1 MKQEYTTS
9 RLPHIIQILPTI
21 SYGDAIGNDCLAIR
35 DCLTEAGY
43 GGDIY
48 AEQIDPKLQNNG
60 ISGIKSIHEYHDNAD
75 IIICHVAIRWDYML
89 TLGER
94 PGHKIFIYH
103 NITPPHFFKEYENPA
118 VANHCGEGLKQLKA
132 LRLVPSLCLADSAYN
147 KAELE
152 KAGYLCPVHV
162 LPVICQFREQTA
174 VRKDKGDSVN
184 ILFVGRLAPNKKQHD
199 ILEAFYIYR
208 KNINPRSRLIL
219 LGGGEDDYAEALKA
233 YPRSIGL
240 DGVTFTGHV
249 SDSEKDAY
257 YRNADVFL
265 CLSEHEGF
273 CVPLLEAMHYEV
285 PIIAYRSS
293 AVTETLGG
301 AGLLLE
307 RKEPEIVAEAID
319 MVMTDEKLRN
329 SLVANGRERL
339 KDFAPENVKALL
351 LNELKAYTDYWKKE
365 KTLFFDVTVQRK
377 IDAGTGVQR
386 VEKEELKFLFKADT
400 QYKIV
405 TFYFDTEGKG
415 LFDCETGLEITPL
428 PGDIIYSSDIS
439 NEETVANRI
448 HLDKFHARGIQ
459 IWFMIFDLIP
469 IRHPVTCD
477 DSLVEAFKKW
487 LKVVFRYTGIIGI
500 SKATTDDAR
509 AYLEEHPEIESTPG
523 LRFMWTWIGCDFS
536 GRREPDKKT
545 AINIQRNEIRA
556 DSPVRL
562 LMVSTVEP
570 RKMYDQAVQAFDL
583 LRERD
588 VDVRLDIVGREGWKV
603 EKTVRLI
610 ESSPNY
616 GTSLFWYK
624 GGISDAELSDL
635 YAQAD
640 AVIFASKAEGFG
652 LAITE
657 GAYYK
662 KPLILRDIPVFREIA
677 GDNAFYFSGFEP
689 ENLADAV
696 ENWIALF
703 KSGKAP
709 SSSGIHLTSWQEH
722 GEKLLEILTGEV

>member
-60 ISGIKSIHEYHDNAD
+60 ISGIKSIHEYQDDAD
-75 IIICHVAIRWDYML
+75 ILICHVSVAWDYML

-103 NITPPHFFKEYENPA
+103 NITPPHFFKEYEDPA
-118 VANHCGEGLKQLKA
+118 AAERCGEGLKQLKS
-132 LRLVPSLCLADSAYN
+132 LRLVPSLCLADSTYN

-162 LPVICQFREQTA
+162 LPIICQFREQAA
-174 VRKDKGDSVN
+174 VRKDKIDSVN

-199 ILEAFYIYR
+199 ILEAFYIYH

-273 CVPLLEAMHYEV
+273 CVPLLEAMHYGI
-285 PIIAYRSS
+285 PIIAYKSS

-307 RKEPEIVAEAID
+307 SKEPEIVAEAID

-329 SLVANGRERL
+329 SLIANGRERL
-339 KDFAPENVKALL
+339 KDFAPGKAKDILL
-351 LNELKAYTDYWKKE
+351 KELKDFTDYKKKE
-365 KTLFFDVTVQRK
+365 KTLFFDVTIQRK
-377 IDAGTGVQR
+377 FDAGTGIQR
-386 VEKEELKFLFKADT
+386 LEKEELRYLTENMK
-400 QYKIV
+400 QYKVIP
-405 TFYFDTEGKG
+405 FYFDMEGEG
-415 LFDCETGLEITPL
+415 LFECETGQVIKTKN
-428 PGDIIYSSDIS
+428 GDILYSPDLSL
-439 NEETVANRI
+439 NETIANKF
-448 HLDKFHARGIQ
+448 LVDKLFSTGVK
-459 IWFMIFDLIP
+459 IWFFVHDLIP
-469 IRHPVTCD
+469 IRFPETCSD
-477 DSLVEAFKKW
+477 ELVLAFIAW
-487 LKVVFRYTGIIGI
+487 LRIVFRYTGIICN
-500 SKATTDDAR
+500 SSSTMEDVKSFLAD
-509 AYLEEHPEIESTPG
+509 HPEIERSPDIHFG
-523 LRFMWTWIGCDFS
+523 WVWSGCDFS
-536 GRREPDKKT
+536 SRCGIRPATETEPKT
-545 AINIQRNEIRA
+545 PCSEGNA
-556 DSPVRL
+556 VRL

-588 VDVRLDIVGREGWKV
+588 VNVRLDIVGREGWKV

-616 GTSLFWYK
+616 GTSLFWHK
-624 GGISDAELSDL
+624 GGISDVELDSL
-635 YAQAD
+635 YKSAD
-640 AVIFASKAEGFG
+640 AVLVPSKWEGFG
-652 LAITE
+652 LAVTE
-657 GAYYK
+657 GAYYG
-662 KPLILRDIPVFREIA
+662 KPLIIRDIPVFREIA

-689 ENLADAV
+689 EKLADAV

-722 GEKLLEILTGEV
+722 GEKLLKILTGEV